1 MKVLKKGL
9 ITLFV
14 LLSSIFICSPS
25 FAEMTV
31 ESSDWWTNQST
42 SAWWATQSNN
52 WWSSKSEDCIE
63 VPVDIPWLTSN
74 WCVTHQKAETAFG
87 SVMWWLM
94 KLFINFTVAIAF
106 LSLIAAGVMYSMV
119 GVNQNIAGKW
129 KEMLKKVLIWI
140 VLLWMSGLILHTINP
155 NFFKSSLTY
164 VLVLNSK

>member
-1 MKVLKKGL
+1 MKVLKKSL
-9 ITLFV
+9 ITLLVVF
-14 LLSSIFICSPS
+14 SSVFACLPS
-25 FAEMTV
+25 FTIA
-31 ESSDWWTNQST
+31 
-42 SAWWATQSNN
+42 N
-52 WWSSKSEDCIE
+52 WSEDCIE

-74 WCVTHQKAETAFG
+74 WCVTHQEAETAFG

-106 LSLIAAGVMYSMV
+106 LSLIAAGVMYSMA